1 MTEPSDTSE
10 IIRPSTAPVRR
21 IRLRITIPLALFLMM
36 GLLSALLFGL
46 HYTVTSRI
54 VRDFA
59 HVLLDPVASV
69 VTERARDFLHEVER
83 AAELGADIASDSNG
97 EMEDLRRLEAL
108 EMSILRTH
116 PGLAYMQFG
125 DVSGRFLLV
134 ERSPA
139 GGLDSQEISNPAAN
153 MLLWHRRDPGQTL
166 DQFREESAPN
176 AEHYDPRNRPW
187 FQGAAKQSSIYWTDP
202 YVHLTNRSPV
212 LTAAR
217 ASRNGKVISAATISL
232 DGLSSFLRTIELHG
246 RVVNTVIAEADGTI
260 IATSDGVELISRPDG
275 RFFLPRLGSS
285 NGRLLQELAQHPEI
299 ALAVKQSKEISF
311 AMQAPDGKYLGVL
324 QRLPVAEGRTWF
336 VIAMVP
342 EAPYLGQI
350 QSGFVTSAIAA
361 LVIIVVFIFI
371 AMMLSRTVVNPLHE
385 IAVETQHIRKLSFDD
400 RPLVRS
406 RFEEIA
412 EITDA
417 YKSLKRGLRALE
429 KYVPLKL
436 VRTLLENNEEPVLGG
451 RTEEL
456 TIFFTDVRGFS
467 TFSEKMTPES
477 LAEMLG
483 QYLQTMTNVVSA
495 ESGTVDKFIGDAVM
509 AFWNAP
515 RPVDDHAYRAALAA
529 LKCQEAVAQLK
540 DAELLFTRIGIHTG
554 RVMVGNFG
562 ASERMSYTVLG
573 DSVNLAARLEGVNK
587 EYGTRIL
594 ISETTFA
601 QIRGRLFCRRLD
613 RIAVKGKSQSTDIYE
628 VLGVEEK
635 ISASAREAATTYEAA
650 LEAYF
655 SRDFGRAQELFD
667 MALEQRPDDKAADLM
682 LKRCAHYAAHPPP
695 ADWTG
700 VSAMESK

>member
-1 MTEPSDTSE
+1 MTEPAESSE
-10 IIRPSTAPVRR
+10 STRPSTTPTRR
-21 IRLRITIPLALFLMM
+21 IRLRITIPLAVFLMM
-36 GLLSALLFGL
+36 GLLSGLLFGL

-69 VTERARDFLHEVER
+69 VTERAHDFLHEVER
-83 AAELGADIASDSNG
+83 AAELGADVASEHGG
-97 EMEDLRRLEAL
+97 EMDDMKRVEAL

-116 PGLAYMQFG
+116 PGLAYMQLG
-125 DVSGRFLLV
+125 DASGRFLLV
-134 ERSPA
+134 ERTSR
-139 GGLDSQEISNPAAN
+139 GGLDTQEITNIADDT
-153 MLLWHRRDPGQTL
+153 LLWRRRDPGQTR
-166 DQFREESAPN
+166 DQFREEKTAN
-176 AEHYDPRNRPW
+176 ADHYDPRQRPW
-187 FQGAAKQSSIYWTDP
+187 FQGAAKKDAIFWTDP
-202 YVHLTNRSPV
+202 YVHLTNRLAV
-212 LTAAR
+212 LTASR
-217 ASRNGKVISAATISL
+217 ASRNGKIVSAATISL

-246 RVVNTVIAEADGTI
+246 RTVDTVIAEEDGTI
-260 IATSDGVELISRPDG
+260 IATSEGLELISRPDG
-275 RFFLPRLGSS
+275 RFFLPKLGSS
-285 NGRLLQELAQHPEI
+285 KGRLLQELSHHPEI
-299 ALAVKQSKEISF
+299 TDAVKQSKELSF
-311 AMQAPDGKYLGVL
+311 TLNGSDGKYLGVL
-324 QRLPVAEGRTWF
+324 RPLRVTAGRTWM
-336 VIAMVP
+336 VVAMVP

-361 LVIIVVFIFI
+361 LIIIVVFIGI
-371 AMMLSRTVVNPLHE
+371 AMLLSRTVVNPLHE

-400 RPLVRS
+400 RPLARS

-467 TFSEKMTPES
+467 TFSEHMTPEA

-483 QYLQTMTNVVSA
+483 QYLQTMTNVVTA

-515 RPVDDHAYRAALAA
+515 RHVDDHAYKAALAA
-529 LKCQEAVAQLK
+529 LKCQDAVAQMK
-540 DAELLFTRIGIHTG
+540 EADLLYTRIGIHTG

-573 DSVNLAARLEGVNK
+573 DAVNLAARLEGVNK

-594 ISETTFA
+594 ISETTFE
-601 QIRGRLFCRRLD
+601 QIRGRLVCRRVD
-613 RIAVKGKSQSTDIYE
+613 RIAVKGKSKPTDIYE
-628 VLGVEEK
+628 VLGVDEK
-635 ISASAREAATTYEAA
+635 ISADMREAAHMYEAG
-650 LEAYF
+650 LDAYLA
-655 SRDFGRAQELFD
+655 RDFVGARDKF
-667 MALEQRPDDKAADLM
+667 EQAKAKRPDDKAAQLM
-682 LKRCAHYAAHPPP
+682 VHRCVHYAAEPPP